1 MTARS
6 LFEKLRRP
14 ASDDARP
21 GDAAGF
27 ERDLPEVDVLRLEL
41 AAAREEAKAATELL
55 ADLSHEMRTPLN
67 AVIGFSGA
75 MTAEV
80 FGPLGHQRYQEYAEH
95 IRASGAHLLDLVNS
109 ILELSR
115 MEADRFQLKRETV
128 NVGSIALEC
137 VGMVR
142 LSAEQAGLRLTASIE
157 DAMPESFLNARAVRQ
172 ILLNLLTNA
181 VKFTSDGEIAVA
193 ARCKGEVI
201 EVVVR
206 DTGVGMSAEDLARL
220 GARFTAAQGAG
231 VRGAKGWGLGLAL
244 AFALADRLGGA
255 LTLDSAPGEG
265 VTALLRLPV
274 VAAPRRRSFDPA
286 DALGYAPDDDPAFA
300 SPRLTQL
307 ERIEAYRR
315 RSAA

>member
-6 LFEKLRRP
+6 LFERLRRP
-14 ASDDARP
+14 ASEDAP
-21 GDAAGF
+21 FAA
-27 ERDLPEVDVLRLEL
+27 PAPVDQGQSEIDRLRREL
-41 AAAREEAKAATELL
+41 AAAREEAKAATDLL

-115 MEADRFQLKRETV
+115 IEADRFQLKRETV

-142 LSAEQAGLRLTASIE
+142 LSAEQAGLRLLTAIE
-157 DAMPESFLNARAVRQ
+157 DGMPETFLNARAVRQ

-181 VKFTSDGEIAVA
+181 VKFTSDGEIAVS
-193 ARCKGEVI
+193 ARRIGDAI
-201 EVVVR
+201 EIVVR
-206 DTGVGMSAEDLARL
+206 DTGVGMSAKDLARL
-220 GARFTAAQGAG
+220 GA
-231 VRGAKGWGLGLAL
+231 
-244 AFALADRLGGA
+244 
-255 LTLDSAPGEG
+255 
-265 VTALLRLPV
+265 
-274 VAAPRRRSFDPA
+274 
-286 DALGYAPDDDPAFA
+286 
-300 SPRLTQL
+300 
-307 ERIEAYRR
+307 
-315 RSAA
+315 